1 MSTITDNLSTTQD
14 QILEAIEKIQEPV
27 VEAVRTVAEAV
38 EGVLPEDR
46 PSVPFADSLPEPK
59 ELVELYFGF
68 AQKLLDNQQDF
79 VKAIFDAVS
88 PLRPVPAKVAKSTTT
103 KKAA

>member
-59 ELVELYFGF
+59 ELVELSVLP
-68 AQKLLDNQQDF
+68 LLLPRHSPRGTTGRPRAARF
-79 VKAIFDAVS
+79 VA
-88 PLRPVPAKVAKSTTT
+88 PA
-103 KKAA
+103 